1 MPHIDEQNNIH
12 STGYLDWVSSESE
25 LLLVVDPAIIPVSVL
40 RELTTPNA
48 HGWIAA
54 AVVAAPED
62 PEQDGTH
69 VLSAGTYG
77 PLKIWPPEVPL
88 HAESGNDDDL
98 AYRLVRGAELQDTW
112 DRWEEQEQ
120 ETELR
125 NLRQVEGFRD
135 RKVAE
140 YREQIA
146 ELEAKVA
153 ELETV
158 ELLAPET
165 LEDDPFAGY
174 VAVAIPRR

>member
-1 MPHIDEQNNIH
+1 MPHIEEQNDVNRQ
-12 STGYLDWVSSESE
+12 GYLDWVNAESE
-25 LLLVVDPAIIPVSVL
+25 LLLVVDPAQIPVPVL

-54 AVVAAPED
+54 AVVSAPED

-69 VLSAGTYG
+69 VLTADTYG
-77 PLKIWPPEVPL
+77 PLKIWAPEVPL
-88 HAESGNDDDL
+88 HAESGDDDDL

-112 DRWEEQEQ
+112 DRWEVQEQ

-125 NLRQVEGFRD
+125 NVRQVQGFRD
-135 RKVAE
+135 KKVAE
-140 YREQIA
+140 YREQIEELEAKIA
-146 ELEAKVA
+146 ELEA
-153 ELETV
+153 V

-174 VAVAIPRR
+174 VAVAIPHK